1 MNSLIIFAS
10 LVGRDNP
17 QFSAAKLSPLPA
29 LSIGKP
35 PLQPGSRASEANG
48 ATSAACKEHCEVKW
62 ESPPPPMIVALTHWP
77 VSSWASGGHFEAK
90 VSHELMPLKFVFWG
104 QQL

>member
-62 ESPPPPMIVALTHWP
+62 ESPPT
-77 VSSWASGGHFEAK
+77 
-90 VSHELMPLKFVFWG
+90 
-104 QQL
+104 